1 MFFLQKSIVSGRI
14 DSNKFGWNYPK
25 NIEICNT
32 YNFFM
37 IIYVT
42 YGDFTNILK
51 KYFAK
56 VLFINFFMKLQNENR
71 LTYGEFGKYW
81 KTHEIT
87 MKYGNFIHVFLVKTC
102 SIIVVR
108 KTYMGM
114 VKLRGFSFCFL
125 FCLKV
130 YWHFVCWVLYCV
142 GPSSFF
148 LTQFFFVLQRYV
160 SKNGHF

>member
-42 YGDFTNILK
+42 YGDFTNIFK

-71 LTYGEFGKYW
+71 LTYGEFWKYW

-87 MKYGNFIHVFLVKTC
+87 MKYGNFMHVFLVKTC

-114 VKLRGFSFCFL
+114 LNLRGFSFFFFFVSRYFDIL
-125 FCLKV
+125 FVGC
-130 YWHFVCWVLYCV
+130 YTVL
-142 GPSSFF
+142 GQARFF
-148 LTQFFFVLQRYV
+148 WTQFFFVLQRYV

>member
-25 NIEICNT
+25 NIEIRNT

-42 YGDFTNILK
+42 YGDFTNIFLK
-51 KYFAK
+51 NFAK

-71 LTYGEFGKYW
+71 LTYGEFWKYW

-114 VKLRGFSFCFL
+114 LDLRGFSFFSSFL
-125 FCLKV
+125 SQGILTFCLLGV
-130 YWHFVCWVLYCV
+130 ILCWAKLV
-142 GPSSFF
+142 FF
-148 LTQFFFVLQRYV
+148 
-160 SKNGHF
+160 